1 LKVTFLGTGTSQGVP
16 VIACGCQVCTSSNSK
31 DKRLRSSILISDT
44 PAGNIVVDTT
54 PDFRYQM
61 LRAGVKHLE
70 AVLITHSHKDHIAGM
85 DDIRAFNYF
94 QQRAIDIYATEFSQ
108 QVIRNEFSY
117 AFAEQKY
124 PGIPELNLRTL
135 TSAPFNVNGLDI
147 TPIHVMHHRMPV
159 MGFRFNDFT
168 YITDANFIAEE
179 EKKKIIGSKVLVLNT
194 LRKEKHISHFT
205 LGEGIELAR
214 ELGVPQVYF
223 THISHQLGL
232 HEEVSAEL
240 PHGMALAYDGLEVIL

>member
-1 LKVTFLGTGTSQGVP
+1 MRVTFLGTGTSQGVP
-16 VIACGCQVCTSSNSK
+16 VIACGCQVCTSANSK

-61 LRAGVKHLE
+61 LRTGLKHLE

-108 QVIRNEFSY
+108 QVIKNEFSY

-124 PGIPELNLRTL
+124 PGIPELNLRTIG
-135 TSAPFNVNGLDI
+135 SEPFNVNGLDI
-147 TPIHVMHHRMPV
+147 TPINVMHHRMPV

-179 EKKKIIGSKVLVLNT
+179 EKKKIRGSKVLVLNT

-205 LGEGIELAR
+205 LDEGIALAR
-214 ELGVPQVYF
+214 ELEVPQVYF

-232 HEEVSAEL
+232 HEEVSREL
-240 PHGMALAYDGLEVIL
+240 PPGMALAYDGLEVIM